1 MARVKGCLGWDE
13 GRSARGL
20 AGVKGSKGEGLNEGR
35 LVGGGMRVKVHSE

>member
-20 AGVKGSKGEGLNEGR
+20 AGVKGSKGEGQAGRGRYESEGAY
-35 LVGGGMRVKVHSE
+35 RV